1 MCAHYKHRLYI
12 KDCCRHYDVTIL
24 HTNIFDQTCKLL
36 FAC

>member
-12 KDCCRHYDVTIL
+12 KDGCSYDVTIL